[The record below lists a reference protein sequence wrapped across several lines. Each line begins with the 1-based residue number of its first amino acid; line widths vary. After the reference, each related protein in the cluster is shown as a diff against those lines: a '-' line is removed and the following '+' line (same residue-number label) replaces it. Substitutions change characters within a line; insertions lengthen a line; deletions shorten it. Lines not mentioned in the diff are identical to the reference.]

1 MSNTWAV
8 GQIVIIAAVALVVAA
23 VLFIRATRRA
33 RSRGDASP
41 VVSLALSLSAA
52 WAAFSLLGAAISV
65 IQNLAADAP
74 RMSVPV
80 APFWPDLLP
89 GVTIDTGPTAE
100 VVGGGF
106 TVAEVDVAGVSPL
119 ARGLWTTG
127 QALWS
132 LIPAAIAGLIA
143 VACFQLLA
151 GRTFDR
157 IVVRMTMAT
166 AVIVAAGGT
175 AAQLLSDIAGSMA
188 SQELFAR
195 ESARWTEIPGVDDPF
210 AWWPEAT
217 LNVTL
222 PFWPIAAGL
231 GLAALAA
238 VFRYGSRLER
248 DTEGLV

>member
-1 MSNTWAV
+1 MLSLWNI
-8 GQIVIIAAVALVVAA
+8 GPIVWIAAAALIVAIALFVAA
-23 VLFIRATRRA
+23 AARA
-33 RSRGDASP
+33 RRRGDTSP
-41 VVSLALSLSAA
+41 VVSLALTLSAL
-52 WAAFSLLGAAISV
+52 WAAFSLLGAVISV
-65 IQNLAADAP
+65 VQNLAADAP

-80 APFWPDLLP
+80 ARFWPDLLP

-106 TVAEVDVAGVSPL
+106 MVAEVDVSGVGPL
-119 ARGLWTTG
+119 ARGLWTAG

-132 LIPAAIAGLIA
+132 LIPAAIAALIA

-151 GRTFDR
+151 GRAFDR
-157 IVVRMTMAT
+157 IIVRMTMAT

-188 SQELFAR
+188 SHELFTR
-195 ESARWTEIPGVDDPF
+195 GSAGWTEIPGIDDPF
-210 AWWPEAT
+210 AWWPQAT
-217 LNVTL
+217 MNVTL

-238 VFRYGSRLER
+238 VFRYGSRLQRE
-248 DTEGLV
+248 TKGLV

>member
-1 MSNTWAV
+1 MSNAWAV
-8 GQIVIIAAVALVVAA
+8 GQIVVMAAVALVLAA
-23 VLFIRATRRA
+23 VLFFRATRRA
-33 RSRGDASP
+33 RGRDDPSP
-41 VVSLALSLSAA
+41 VVSLALTLSAA
-52 WAAFSLLGAAISV
+52 WAALSLLGAVISV
-65 IQNLAADAP
+65 VQNLAADAP

-89 GVTIDTGPTAE
+89 GVVIDAGPTAE

-106 TVAEVDVAGVSPL
+106 MVATVDVAGVSPL
-119 ARGLWTTG
+119 ARGLWTMG
-127 QALWS
+127 QALWA
-132 LIPAAIAGLIA
+132 LIPAAIAALIA

-157 IVVRMTMAT
+157 IIVRMTMAT

-188 SQELFAR
+188 SHQLFTR
-195 ESARWTEIPGVDDPF
+195 ESAQWSDIPGIDDPF
-210 AWWPEAT
+210 AWWPQAT
-217 LNVTL
+217 LNITL
-222 PFWPIAAGL
+222 PFWPLAAGV

-238 VFRYGSRLER
+238 VFRYGSRLQR

>member
-1 MSNTWAV
+1 MSNVWAV
-8 GQIVIIAAVALVVAA
+8 GQIAVIAAAALVVAA
-23 VLFIRATRRA
+23 VLFVGAMRRA
-33 RSRGDASP
+33 RRRGDPSP
-41 VVSLALSLSAA
+41 VVSLALTLSAA

-65 IQNLAADAP
+65 VQNLAADAP

-80 APFWPDLLP
+80 APFWPELLP
-89 GVTIDTGPTAE
+89 DVVIDSGPTAE
-100 VVGGGF
+100 VAGGGF
-106 TVAEVDVAGVSPL
+106 RVAEVDVAGVSAL
-119 ARGLWTTG
+119 ARGLWTAG

-132 LIPAAIAGLIA
+132 LIPAAIAALIA

-157 IVVRMTMAT
+157 ILARMSMAT
-166 AVIVAAGGT
+166 AVIVAVGGT
-175 AAQLLSDIAGSMA
+175 TAQLLSDIAGSMA
-188 SQELFAR
+188 SHELFAR
-195 ESARWTEIPGVDDPF
+195 GSARWTEIPGVDDPL

-238 VFRYGSRLER
+238 VFRYGSRLQR
-248 DTEGLV
+248 DSDGLV

>member
-1 MSNTWAV
+1 MLTLWNI
-8 GQIVIIAAVALVVAA
+8 GPIVWIAAAALVVAIA
-23 VLFIRATRRA
+23 LLVAAAARA
-33 RSRGDASP
+33 RRRGDPSP
-41 VVSLALSLSAA
+41 VVSLALTLSAL
-52 WAAFSLLGAAISV
+52 WAAFSLLGAVISV
-65 IQNLAADAP
+65 VQNLAAEAP

-80 APFWPDLLP
+80 ARFWPELLP
-89 GVTIDTGPTAE
+89 GVVIDAGPTAE

-106 TVAEVDVAGVSPL
+106 MVAEVDVAGVSPL

-132 LIPAAIAGLIA
+132 LIPAAIAALIA

-151 GRTFDR
+151 RRAFDR
-157 IVVRMTMAT
+157 IIVRVTMAT

-188 SQELFAR
+188 SHELFAR
-195 ESARWTEIPGVDDPF
+195 GSAQWTEIPGIDDPF

-217 LNVTL
+217 LNVSL

>member
-1 MSNTWAV
+1 MLVLWNIGPILVIAV
-8 GQIVIIAAVALVVAA
+8 VIVVAA
-23 VLFIRATRRA
+23 TVFGVAAARA
-33 RSRGDASP
+33 RRRGEPSP
-41 VVSLALSLSAA
+41 VVSVALTLSAL
-52 WAAFSLLGAAISV
+52 WAAFGLLGAAISV
-65 IQNLAADAP
+65 VQNLSADAP

-80 APFWPDLLP
+80 ATFWPELLP

-106 TVAEVDVAGVSPL
+106 TVAEVDAAGISPL
-119 ARGLWTTG
+119 ARGLWTAG

-132 LIPAAIAGLIA
+132 LIPAAIAALIA

-151 GRTFDR
+151 GRAFTR
-157 IVVRMTMAT
+157 IIVRMTMAT

-175 AAQLLSDIAGSMA
+175 AAQVLSDIAGSMA
-188 SQELFAR
+188 SHELFAR
-195 ESARWTEIPGVDDPF
+195 GSAGWTEIPGIDDPL

-217 LNVTL
+217 LNITL

-238 VFRYGSRLER
+238 VFRYGSRLQR

>member
-1 MSNTWAV
+1 MLVLWNIGPIVAIAV
-8 GQIVIIAAVALVVAA
+8 VIVVAA
-23 VLFIRATRRA
+23 TVFGVAAARA
-33 RSRGDASP
+33 RRRGDPSP
-41 VVSLALSLSAA
+41 VVSLALTLSAA
-52 WAAFSLLGAAISV
+52 WAAFGLLGAVISV

-80 APFWPDLLP
+80 AQFWPDLLP
-89 GVTIDTGPTAE
+89 GVVIDAGPTAE
-100 VVGGGF
+100 VAGGGF
-106 TVAEVDVAGVSPL
+106 MVAEIDVAGISPL
-119 ARGLWTTG
+119 ARGLWTAG
-127 QALWS
+127 QALWT
-132 LIPAAIAGLIA
+132 LIPTAIAALIA

-151 GRTFDR
+151 GRAFDR
-157 IVVRMTMAT
+157 IIVRVTMAT

-195 ESARWTEIPGVDDPF
+195 GSAQWTEIPGIDDPF

-238 VFRYGSRLER
+238 VFRYGSRLQR